1 MVKLKWLG
9 HAAWLIEFKNA
20 KVVIDPFLNGNPAA
34 AMKPEDLTGIDYV
47 MVTHNHQD
55 HVGDSF
61 NIAKQNNSKFVAMYD
76 TAVIAQQSGVSNI
89 IGMNKGSMRN
99 LGNID
104 VALTNAIHSGNE
116 SGIILRADNIT
127 IYHAGDTALFKDM
140 ELVNKL
146 YAPDIALLPIG
157 GFFTM
162 GPNEAVEAVK
172 MISPKVTIPMH
183 YNTFEQI
190 AQDPSKF
197 LEMCKGIT
205 NVVILNPGE
214 EYIHE

>member
-9 HAAWLIEFKNA
+9 HAAWLIEFKNV
-20 KVVIDPFLNGNPAA
+20 KVVIDPFLNGNPTAS
-34 AMKPEDLTGIDYV
+34 MKPEDLTNIDYV

-61 NIAKQNNSKFVAMYD
+61 NIAKQNGSKFVAMYD
-76 TAVIAQQSGVSNI
+76 TAAIAQQSGVQNI

-99 LGNID
+99 LGNIE

-116 SGIILRADNIT
+116 SGIVLRADNVT

-146 YAPDIALLPIG
+146 YKPDIALLPIG

-172 MISPKVTIPMH
+172 MIAPKVTIPMH

-190 AQDPSKF
+190 KQDPSKF

-205 NVVILNPGE
+205 NVVVLNPGE
-214 EYIHE
+214 EYTHE